1 MQEAAELT
9 IILEIEMNYKI
20 KNIIKRQ
27 PFIIKLIFCCI
38 IFIFCFMILIAVAMM
53 LVPSRLHIGEFKYSV
68 DETETMVPGK
78 VVLDGLDNS
87 LQSANLEPSQW
98 IISSDSQQIKTN
110 LFSKT
115 NFNDIY
121 IDLTNQINS
130 RLISVRC
137 NLISSNILVYDLNY
151 GM

>member
-115 NFNDIY
+115 NFNYIY